1 MGDRKGLWNNIWNKR
16 ISKKRKFQN
25 YDSHESNPCRI
36 QTTSRTHYESEEHLR
51 GGAFQKQQPRKS
63 SKDSVNRFEDSKIA
77 KKEQFTETSWD
88 LSLRQ
93 SVSQRYR
100 TCVAASHGL
109 SSCVQYL
116 KLKIA
121 SSFFPSLHFTLL
133 GVYWK
138 RYVNT
143 TSTTSSKTP
152 TKLLAK
158 LINLRS
164 ENFYNF
170 IT

>member
-1 MGDRKGLWNNIWNKR
+1 MEKILKQY
-16 ISKKRKFQN
+16 SKQAHLQKKKIPKHDF
-25 YDSHESNPCRI
+25 HESNPRRI
-36 QTTSRTHYESEEHLR
+36 QKICRTYYEPGELLR
-51 GGAFQKQQPRKS
+51 GSAFQKQQPRKS

-77 KKEQFTETSWD
+77 KKDQFTKTSWD

-93 SVSQRYR
+93 SVSQRYT

-109 SSCVQYL
+109 SSYVQYL

-152 TKLLAK
+152 TKLLTK
-158 LINLRS
+158 LINQRS